1 MHRLQ
6 GAHHGV
12 RLLRHPGRLL
22 VVVVGLDHL
31 LSISLGR
38 VPENLVDLVLL
49 ALLQLMLNDLLAEA
63 RRVLG
68 RSSIRLLLL
77 LILILR
83 LLKILHHETAS
94 IDLRLLQIRLNFLR
108 SYLLDV
114 V

>member
-1 MHRLQ
+1 MVWLPWPIVLHKELMHRLQ

-12 RLLRHPGRLL
+12 RLLRHSGRLL

-49 ALLQLMLNDLLAEA
+49 ALLELMLNDLLAEA

-68 RSSIRLLLL
+68 RSSISLLLLL

-94 IDLRLLQIRLNFLR
+94 
-108 SYLLDV
+108 V
-114 V
+114 